1 MRWPPR
7 TTAIITPVWSGGQRI
22 HGPDLADVPKLL
34 KTDSFAVAQQ
44 TEKMTT
50 AAIASD
56 VWSVSLTD
64 RLSDT
69 ELKLNASTSVPAAN
83 AMRRPTHR
91 AARSS
96 GTHATP
102 TPVRSELG

>member
-1 MRWPPR
+1 MA
-7 TTAIITPVWSGGQRI
+7 TQDYGDHHAGLACSGGQRI
-22 HGPDLADVPKLL
+22 RGPDLADVPKLL

-64 RLSDT
+64 RLLDVFGPSSR
-69 ELKLNASTSVPAAN
+69 AVP
-83 AMRRPTHR
+83 R
-91 AARSS
+91 
-96 GTHATP
+96 G
-102 TPVRSELG
+102 